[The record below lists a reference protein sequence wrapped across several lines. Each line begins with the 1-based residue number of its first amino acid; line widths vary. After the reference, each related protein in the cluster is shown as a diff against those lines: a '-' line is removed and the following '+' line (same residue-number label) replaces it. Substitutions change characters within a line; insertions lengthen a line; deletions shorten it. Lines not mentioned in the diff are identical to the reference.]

1 MNIDNFY
8 FKMGQNMAKIGAQ
21 GSWKAWSIAF
31 GSTFLFNNLVFLY
44 ALKKKDNGI
53 VDMTWSY
60 SLLIPN
66 LVTMFLLTQSYTNP
80 RAILSN
86 VLVTLW
92 AVRLS
97 WHITKRHTG
106 KEDYRYA
113 KWREDWEKEGKNVA
127 YESWS
132 FVFML

>member
-1 MNIDNFY
+1 M
-8 FKMGQNMAKIGAQ
+8 
-21 GSWKAWSIAF
+21 
-31 GSTFLFNNLVFLY
+31 GSTFAKIPLATVKNWSLTFGSVFAFNTLVFFY
-44 ALKKKDNGI
+44 AHKKKDNGI
-53 VDMTWSY
+53 VDMTWSL
-60 SLLIPN
+60 SFLVPN
-66 LVTMFLLTQSYTNP
+66 AICLFGLTKNYTQP

-86 VLVTLW
+86 ILVTIW
-92 AVRLS
+92 ALRLS
-97 WHITKRHTG
+97 YHITSRHKG